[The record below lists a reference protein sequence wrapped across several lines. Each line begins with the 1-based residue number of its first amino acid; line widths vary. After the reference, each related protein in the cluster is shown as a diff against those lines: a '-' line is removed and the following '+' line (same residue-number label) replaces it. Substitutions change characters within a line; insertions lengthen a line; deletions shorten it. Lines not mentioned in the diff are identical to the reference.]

1 MLRFSIYVIF
11 RFEFVASIAFV
22 SPLKVV
28 ILTRGTYPPS
38 VRKLKLLI
46 RFWLSLALFWV
57 LSKRLLFFLVSHTF
71 REWGS
76 LPIAWNEMIRSWLVD
91 LMIFFIG
98 IHEFVQILRNDALKL
113 RIIKACIQIVFRL
126 LRCEALSFRFFL
138 SLMFYQRSATVVMS
152 ERTHEILRFDG
163 LFKRSIKVTPIIWR
177 PLSVDWSWIF

>member
-1 MLRFSIYVIF
+1 MLRFSIYVVF
-11 RFEFVASIAFV
+11 GFKFVASIAFI
-22 SPLKVV
+22 SSLKVV

-38 VRKLKLLI
+38 IRKLKLLI
-46 RFWLSLALFWV
+46 CFRLSLALFRI

-71 REWGS
+71 WEWWS
-76 LPIAWNEMIRSWLVD
+76 LPIAGNEMIRPWLVD
-91 LMIFFIG
+91 FMIFFIG
-98 IHEFVQILRNDALKL
+98 IHEFVQIFRNDALKL

-138 SLMFYQRSATVVMS
+138 CLMFYQRSATIVMS
-152 ERTHEILRFDG
+152 ERTHEILRFNG